1 MSPLE
6 VNLPA
11 TALDLGS
18 AGDDHQ
24 AFGEQVAAFFRQAEQ
39 EGTALSVI
47 VAGLDSFRLVND
59 SIGWEIGDRVLQEFR
74 VVIASRAGPAYRVGG
89 DMLAS
94 LLPEVSA
101 RAAVLLAEKLR
112 AKVASAVRTP
122 IGEAMVSL
130 GVASYPESAHS
141 EAELVYGA
149 EAAMYWAKAVGG
161 NKVGYW
167 GDLVCA
173 EDSAWRRKRRVSDPI
188 TALVAALERKTGA
201 LAGQTSRAAWYAK
214 RVAKEIGFSPARQ
227 NLIEEAALL
236 HDIGKLAMP
245 DRILLKG
252 GPLTEE
258 EKTVVRNHPL
268 VGRDI
273 LNRIPALAAAA
284 PIVGHHHE
292 HYDGGGYPD
301 GLSGEDI
308 PIGSRIILVSDAF
321 DAMTTHRSYRN
332 VLSLQM
338 ATQELERCGG
348 QQFDPRVAQTICQP
362 ALNCS
367 STRWP

>member
-214 RVAKEIGFSPARQ
+214 RVAKEIGLSPARQ

>member
-1 MSPLE
+1 
-6 VNLPA
+6 
-11 TALDLGS
+11 
-18 AGDDHQ
+18 
-24 AFGEQVAAFFRQAEQ
+24 
-39 EGTALSVI
+39 
-47 VAGLDSFRLVND
+47 
-59 SIGWEIGDRVLQEFR
+59 
-74 VVIASRAGPAYRVGG
+74 
-89 DMLAS
+89 
-94 LLPEVSA
+94 
-101 RAAVLLAEKLR
+101 
-112 AKVASAVRTP
+112 
-122 IGEAMVSL
+122 
-130 GVASYPESAHS
+130 
-141 EAELVYGA
+141 
-149 EAAMYWAKAVGG
+149 
-161 NKVGYW
+161 
-167 GDLVCA
+167 
-173 EDSAWRRKRRVSDPI
+173 
-188 TALVAALERKTGA
+188 
-201 LAGQTSRAAWYAK
+201 
-214 RVAKEIGFSPARQ
+214 
-227 NLIEEAALL
+227 
-236 HDIGKLAMP
+236 MP

-252 GPLTEE
+252 GPLTKE